1 MREIKGHE
9 HKNKNANKN
18 IHKPGYKQETGWY
31 EDIRE
36 IKDLRELIRGSAEL
50 YGDRPAFW
58 IKKFKG
64 DEYHQITY
72 AQLQR
77 DMDALGTRL
86 VDMGLSGKR
95 IAVMGQGCYEW
106 FVTYLAVVNGVGVV
120 VPVDKEFDAGM
131 VQNVLDTAECDTIFY
146 TGGEAKK
153 INELK
158 GITNK
163 IKMDVYGDRTEADEP
178 FEANI
183 RPEDGL
189 HWKQLLKEGYELVQ
203 KGDDRY
209 TGAGIDNKAMA
220 VLLFTSGTTGTPKGV
235 MLSHW
240 NIAFDVMEIARAEEI
255 RPDDITLSVLP
266 IHHTYESTG
275 SLLFL
280 YRGASIAYSEGLKY
294 ISKNMLEIHNT
305 FFIAVPLLLETVYD
319 RIWKTARKQGKEK
332 VLKKAIALNNKAR
345 SIGINAGSQ
354 IFRSIRKQLGG
365 RLRMVV
371 SGAAAV
377 PPEIV
382 RGFDDFGISVVSGY
396 GLTETAPMIA
406 ATPSFSK
413 KRYRKAGSTG
423 ICIKNGQMK
432 IVDPDEDGIGEI
444 WYKGEN
450 VMLGYYNMPE
460 LTAETIVDGWFN
472 TGDLGFF
479 DNEGW
484 LYIAG
489 RKKNVIVTKNGENIY
504 PEEIEELINKYDEV
518 ADCMVYALDKNG
530 SDTVAVQILPD
541 RDALTEK
548 YGSLPDD
555 KEIERRMK
563 EIISEVNDRL
573 PVFKIIRDVTV
584 RKEDFVRTTTR
595 KIKRSA
601 NI

>member
-1 MREIKGHE
+1 MNEIMMTD
-9 HKNKNANKN
+9 NKNDLN
-18 IHKPGYKQETGWY
+18 WY

-36 IKDLRELIRGSAEL
+36 IRDIKELLNGSAKL
-50 YGDRPAFW
+50 FADRPAFW

-64 DEYHQITY
+64 DEYHMITY
-72 AQLQR
+72 DRLKK
-77 DMDALGTRL
+77 DVDALGTKML
-86 VDMGLSGKR
+86 AMGLGGKR

-106 FVTYLAVVNGVGVV
+106 FVTYLATVNGVGVV
-120 VPVDKEFDAGM
+120 VPVDKEFDADM
-131 VQNVLDTAECDTIFY
+131 VRNVLDTAECDTIFY
-146 TGGEAKK
+146 TGGESKK
-153 INELK
+153 IAQLT
-158 GITNK
+158 GIKNK
-163 IKMDVYGDRTEADEP
+163 IKMDVYGDRTDDDEP
-178 FEANI
+178 FYYKEEEGTLA
-183 RPEDGL
+183 
-189 HWKQLLKEGYELVQ
+189 WKQLLEDGYKLVGEGVT
-203 KGDDRY
+203 DY
-209 TGAGIDNKAMA
+209 TDKVIDNKVMA
-220 VLLFTSGTTGTPKGV
+220 ILLFTSGTTGTPKGV

-332 VLKKAIALNNKAR
+332 MLKKAIALNNKAR
-345 SIGINAGSQ
+345 GIGINIGNQ

-365 RLRMVV
+365 KLRMVV

-396 GLTETAPMIA
+396 GLTETSPMIA
-406 ATPSFSK
+406 ATPSFSE
-413 KRYRKAGSTG
+413 KRYKKAGSTG
-423 ICIKNGQMK
+423 VCVKNGRMK

-460 LTAETIVDGWFN
+460 LTAETVVDGWFN

-479 DNEGW
+479 DSEGW
-484 LYIAG
+484 LYITG

-504 PEEIEELINKYDEV
+504 PEEIEVIINKYDEV
-518 ADCMVYALDKNG
+518 SESMVYALDRNG
-530 SDTVAVQILPD
+530 TDIVAVQILPD
-541 RDALTEK
+541 KEYLTEK
-548 YGSLPDD
+548 YGEMPSDA
-555 KEIERRMK
+555 EIEKIMK
-563 EIISEVNDRL
+563 DIISEVNDKL
-573 PVFKIIRDVTV
+573 PTFKIIRDVIV
-584 RKEDFVRTTTR
+584 RKEDFIRTTTR
-595 KIKRSA
+595 KIKRAA

>member
-1 MREIKGHE
+1 MNETIMID
-9 HKNKNANKN
+9 NKNDLN
-18 IHKPGYKQETGWY
+18 WY

-36 IKDLRELIRGSAEL
+36 IKDIKELLNGSAKL
-50 YGDRPAFW
+50 FADRPAFW

-64 DEYHQITY
+64 DEYHMITY
-72 AQLQR
+72 ERLKK
-77 DMDALGTRL
+77 DVDALGTKML
-86 VDMGLSGKR
+86 AMGLGGKR

-106 FVTYLAVVNGVGVV
+106 FVTYLATVNGVGVV
-120 VPVDKEFDAGM
+120 VPVDKEFDAAM

-146 TGGEAKK
+146 TGGESKK
-153 INELK
+153 IAQLT
-158 GITNK
+158 GIKNK
-163 IKMDVYGDRTEADEP
+163 IKMEMYGDRTDDDEP
-178 FEANI
+178 FYYKEEEGA
-183 RPEDGL
+183 L
-189 HWKQLLKEGYELVQ
+189 AWKQLLEDGYKLVGEGIT
-203 KGDDRY
+203 DY
-209 TGAGIDNKAMA
+209 TDKVIDNKVMA
-220 VLLFTSGTTGTPKGV
+220 ILLFTSGTTGTPKGV

-332 VLKKAIALNNKAR
+332 MLKKAIALNNKAR
-345 SIGINAGSQ
+345 GIGINLGNQ

-365 RLRMVV
+365 KLRMVV

-382 RGFDDFGISVVSGY
+382 RGFDNFGISVVSGY
-396 GLTETAPMIA
+396 GLTETSPMIA
-406 ATPSFSK
+406 ATPSFSEN
-413 KRYRKAGSTG
+413 RYKKAGSTG
-423 ICIKNGQMK
+423 VCVKNGQMK

-450 VMLGYYNMPE
+450 VMLGYYKMPE
-460 LTAETIVDGWFN
+460 LTAETVVDGWFN

-484 LYIAG
+484 LYITG

-504 PEEIEELINKYDEV
+504 PEEIEDIINKYDEV
-518 ADCMVYALDKNG
+518 SESMVYALDRNG
-530 SDTVAVQILPD
+530 TDIVAVQILPD
-541 RDALTEK
+541 KEYLTEK
-548 YGSLPDD
+548 YGEMPSDAD
-555 KEIERRMK
+555 VEKIMK
-563 EIISEVNDRL
+563 GIISEVNDKL
-573 PVFKIIRDVTV
+573 PTFKIIRDVIV

-595 KIKRSA
+595 KIKRAA

>member
-1 MREIKGHE
+1 MQEIIIAD
-9 HKNKNANKN
+9 NKNELN
-18 IHKPGYKQETGWY
+18 WY

-36 IKDLRELIRGSAEL
+36 IKDIKELLNGSAKIFA
-50 YGDRPAFW
+50 DRPAFW

-64 DEYHQITY
+64 DEYHAITY
-72 AQLQR
+72 DRLKK
-77 DMDALGTRL
+77 DVDALGTKML
-86 VDMGLSGKR
+86 AMGLGGKR

-120 VPVDKEFDAGM
+120 VPVDKEFDAAM
-131 VQNVLDTAECDTIFY
+131 IQNVLDTAECDTIFY
-146 TGGEAKK
+146 TGGESKK
-153 INELK
+153 IAQLTGVANR
-158 GITNK
+158 
-163 IKMDVYGDRTEADEP
+163 IKMEVYGDRTDDDEP
-178 FEANI
+178 FHYKETEGA
-183 RPEDGL
+183 L
-189 HWKQLLKEGYELVQ
+189 AWKQLLEDGYKLVGEGIT
-203 KGDDRY
+203 DY
-209 TGAGIDNKAMA
+209 TDIVIDNKVMA
-220 VLLFTSGTTGTPKGV
+220 ILLFTSGTTGTPKGV

-332 VLKKAIALNNKAR
+332 MLKKAIAINNKAR
-345 SIGINAGSQ
+345 GLGINLGNQ

-365 RLRMVV
+365 KLRMVV

-382 RGFDDFGISVVSGY
+382 RGFDNFGISVVSGY
-396 GLTETAPMIA
+396 GLTETSPMIA
-406 ATPSFSK
+406 ATPSFSE
-413 KRYRKAGSTG
+413 KRYKKAGSTG
-423 ICIKNGQMK
+423 VCIRNGQMK

-479 DNEGW
+479 DKEGW
-484 LYIAG
+484 LYITG

-504 PEEIEELINKYDEV
+504 PEEIEDIINKYDEV
-518 ADCMVYALDKNG
+518 SESMVYALDRNG
-530 SDTVAVQILPD
+530 VDVVAVQILPD
-541 RDALTEK
+541 KEYLTEK
-548 YGSLPDD
+548 YGEMPSDSEVE
-555 KEIERRMK
+555 KIMK
-563 EIISEVNDRL
+563 GIISEVNDKL
-573 PVFKIIRDVTV
+573 PTFKIIRDVIV

-595 KIKRSA
+595 KIKRAA
-601 NI
+601 NV

>member
-1 MREIKGHE
+1 MQEIMVAD
-9 HKNKNANKN
+9 NKNELN
-18 IHKPGYKQETGWY
+18 WY

-36 IKDLRELIRGSAEL
+36 IKDIKELLNGSAKL
-50 YGDRPAFW
+50 FADRPAFW

-64 DEYHQITY
+64 DEYHSITY
-72 AQLQR
+72 DRLKK
-77 DMDALGTRL
+77 DVDALGTKML
-86 VDMGLSGKR
+86 AMGLGGKR

-120 VPVDKEFDAGM
+120 VPVDKEFDAAM

-153 INELK
+153 TAQLT
-158 GITNK
+158 GIANR
-163 IKMDVYGDRTEADEP
+163 IKMEVYGDRTDDDEP
-178 FEANI
+178 FHYKEEEGA
-183 RPEDGL
+183 L
-189 HWKQLLKEGYELVQ
+189 AWKQLLEDGYKLIGEGIT
-203 KGDDRY
+203 DY
-209 TGAGIDNKAMA
+209 TDIVIDNKVMA
-220 VLLFTSGTTGTPKGV
+220 ILLFTSGTTGTPKGV

-332 VLKKAIALNNKAR
+332 MLKKAIALNNKAR
-345 SIGINAGSQ
+345 GLGINLGNQ

-365 RLRMVV
+365 KLRMVV

-382 RGFDDFGISVVSGY
+382 RGFDNFGISVVSGY
-396 GLTETAPMIA
+396 GLTETSPMIA
-406 ATPSFSK
+406 ATPSFSE
-413 KRYRKAGSTG
+413 KRYKKAGSTG
-423 ICIKNGQMK
+423 VCIRNGQMK

-479 DNEGW
+479 DKEGW
-484 LYIAG
+484 LYITG

-504 PEEIEELINKYDEV
+504 PEEIEDIINKYDEISES
-518 ADCMVYALDKNG
+518 MVYALDRNG
-530 SDTVAVQILPD
+530 VDVVAVQILPD
-541 RDALTEK
+541 KEYLTEK
-548 YGSLPDD
+548 YGEMPSDSEVE
-555 KEIERRMK
+555 KIMK
-563 EIISEVNDRL
+563 GIISEVNDKL
-573 PVFKIIRDVTV
+573 PTFKIIRDVIV

-595 KIKRSA
+595 KIKRAA
-601 NI
+601 NV

>member
-1 MREIKGHE
+1 MNEIMMID
-9 HKNKNANKN
+9 NKNDLN
-18 IHKPGYKQETGWY
+18 WY
-31 EDIRE
+31 GDIRDITD
-36 IKDLRELIRGSAEL
+36 IKDLLNGSAKL
-50 YGDRPAFW
+50 FADRPAFW
-58 IKKFKG
+58 VKKFKG
-64 DEYHQITY
+64 DEYHMITY
-72 AQLQR
+72 DRLKR
-77 DMDALGTRL
+77 DVDALGTKML
-86 VDMGLSGKR
+86 AMGLGGKR

-106 FVTYLAVVNGVGVV
+106 FVTYLAAVNGVGVV
-120 VPVDKEFDAGM
+120 VPVDKEFDASM

-146 TGGEAKK
+146 TGGESKK
-153 INELK
+153 IAQLT
-158 GITNK
+158 GIANK
-163 IKMDVYGDRTEADEP
+163 IKMDMYGDRTDDDEP
-178 FEANI
+178 FNYKEEEGA
-183 RPEDGL
+183 L
-189 HWKQLLKEGYELVQ
+189 VWKQLLEDGYRLVGEGIT
-203 KGDDRY
+203 DY
-209 TGAGIDNKAMA
+209 TDKVIDNKVMA
-220 VLLFTSGTTGTPKGV
+220 ILLFTSGTTGTPKGV

-240 NIAFDVMEIARAEEI
+240 NIAFDVMEIARAEKI

-332 VLKKAIALNNKAR
+332 MLKKAIALNNKAR
-345 SIGINAGSQ
+345 GIGINLGNQ

-365 RLRMVV
+365 KLRMVV

-396 GLTETAPMIA
+396 GLTETSPMIA
-406 ATPSFSK
+406 ATPSFSE
-413 KRYRKAGSTG
+413 KRYKKAGSTG
-423 ICIKNGQMK
+423 VCVKNGQMK

-479 DNEGW
+479 DSEGW
-484 LYIAG
+484 LYITG

-504 PEEIEELINKYDEV
+504 PEEIEDIINKYDEV
-518 ADCMVYALDKNG
+518 SESMVYALDRNG
-530 SDTVAVQILPD
+530 TDIVAVQILPD
-541 RDALTEK
+541 KEYLTEK
-548 YGSLPDD
+548 YG
-555 KEIERRMK
+555 RMPSDAEVEK
-563 EIISEVNDRL
+563 IMKGIISEVNDKL
-573 PVFKIIRDVTV
+573 PTFKIIRDVIV
-584 RKEDFVRTTTR
+584 RKEDFIRTTTR
-595 KIKRSA
+595 KIKRAA

>member
-1 MREIKGHE
+1 MDEIMMID
-9 HKNKNANKN
+9 NKNDLN
-18 IHKPGYKQETGWY
+18 WY

-36 IKDLRELIRGSAEL
+36 IRDIKELLNGSAKL
-50 YGDRPAFW
+50 FADRPAFW

-64 DEYHQITY
+64 DEYHMITY
-72 AQLQR
+72 DRLKK
-77 DMDALGTRL
+77 DVDALGTKML
-86 VDMGLSGKR
+86 AMGLGGKR

-106 FVTYLAVVNGVGVV
+106 FVTYLATVNGVGVV
-120 VPVDKEFDAGM
+120 VPVDKEFDAAM
-131 VQNVLDTAECDTIFY
+131 VRNVLDTAECDTIFY
-146 TGGEAKK
+146 TGGESKK
-153 INELK
+153 IAQLT
-158 GITNK
+158 GIKNK
-163 IKMDVYGDRTEADEP
+163 IKMDVYGDRTDDDEP
-178 FEANI
+178 FYYKEEEGTLA
-183 RPEDGL
+183 
-189 HWKQLLKEGYELVQ
+189 WKQLLEDGYKLVGEGITDYKDKV
-203 KGDDRY
+203 
-209 TGAGIDNKAMA
+209 IDNKVMA
-220 VLLFTSGTTGTPKGV
+220 ILLFTSGTTGTPKGV

-332 VLKKAIALNNKAR
+332 MLKKAIALNNKAR
-345 SIGINAGSQ
+345 GIGINIGNQ

-365 RLRMVV
+365 KLRMVV

-382 RGFDDFGISVVSGY
+382 RGFDNFGISVVSGY
-396 GLTETAPMIA
+396 GLTETSPMIA
-406 ATPSFSK
+406 ATPSFSE
-413 KRYRKAGSTG
+413 KRYKKAGSTG
-423 ICIKNGQMK
+423 VCVKNGRMK

-460 LTAETIVDGWFN
+460 LTAETVVDGWFN

-479 DNEGW
+479 DSEGW
-484 LYIAG
+484 LYITG

-504 PEEIEELINKYDEV
+504 PEEIEVIINKYDEV
-518 ADCMVYALDKNG
+518 SESMVYALDRNG
-530 SDTVAVQILPD
+530 TDIVAVQILPD
-541 RDALTEK
+541 KEYLTEK
-548 YGSLPDD
+548 YGEMPSDA
-555 KEIERRMK
+555 EIEKIMK
-563 EIISEVNDRL
+563 DIISEVNDKL
-573 PVFKIIRDVTV
+573 PTFKIIRDVIV
-584 RKEDFVRTTTR
+584 RKEDFIRTTTR
-595 KIKRSA
+595 KIKRAA

>member
-1 MREIKGHE
+1 MQEITMID
-9 HKNKNANKN
+9 NKKDLD
-18 IHKPGYKQETGWY
+18 WY
-31 EDIRE
+31 DDIRE
-36 IKDLRELIRGSAEL
+36 IKDIKELINGSAEL
-50 YGDRPAFW
+50 FADRPAFW

-64 DEYHQITY
+64 DEYHAITY
-72 AQLQR
+72 SQLKK
-77 DMDALGTRL
+77 DIDALGTKML
-86 VDMGLSGKR
+86 AMGLRGKR

-106 FVTYLAVVNGVGVV
+106 FVTYLAIVNGIGVA
-120 VPVDKEFDAGM
+120 VPVDKEFDAAM

-153 INELK
+153 IDKLT
-158 GITNK
+158 GIANR
-163 IKMDVYGDRTEADEP
+163 IKMEVYGDRTEDDEP
-178 FEANI
+178 FYYNE
-183 RPEDGL
+183 EDGIL
-189 HWKQLLKEGYELVQ
+189 SWKHLLEDGYRLTEEGITDYMDAV
-203 KGDDRY
+203 
-209 TGAGIDNKAMA
+209 IDNKVMA
-220 VLLFTSGTTGTPKGV
+220 ILLFTSGTTGNPKGV

-332 VLKKAIALNNKAR
+332 MLKKAIALNNKAR
-345 SIGINAGSQ
+345 GIGINLGNQ

-365 RLRMVV
+365 KLRMVV

-382 RGFDDFGISVVSGY
+382 RGFDNFGISVVSGY
-396 GLTETAPMIA
+396 GLTETSPMIA
-406 ATPSFSK
+406 ATPSFSD

-423 ICIKNGQMK
+423 VCIKNGQMK
-432 IVDPDEDGIGEI
+432 IVNPDEDGIGEI

-450 VMLGYYNMPE
+450 VMLGYYKMPE
-460 LTAETIVDGWFN
+460 LTAETVVDGWFN

-484 LYIAG
+484 LYITG

-504 PEEIEELINKYDEV
+504 PEEIEDIINKYDEV
-518 ADCMVYALDKNG
+518 SESMVYALDRNG
-530 SDTVAVQILPD
+530 TDIVAVQILPD
-541 RDALTEK
+541 KEYLTEK
-548 YGSLPDD
+548 YGEMPSDAEVE
-555 KEIERRMK
+555 KIIK
-563 EIISEVNDRL
+563 NVISEVNDKL
-573 PVFKIIRDVTV
+573 PTFKIIRDVTV

-595 KIKRSA
+595 KIKRAA
-601 NI
+601 NV

>member
-1 MREIKGHE
+1 MNEIMMID
-9 HKNKNANKN
+9 NKNDLN
-18 IHKPGYKQETGWY
+18 WY

-36 IKDLRELIRGSAEL
+36 IRDIKELLNGSAKL
-50 YGDRPAFW
+50 FADRPAFW

-64 DEYHQITY
+64 DEYHMITY
-72 AQLQR
+72 DRLKK
-77 DMDALGTRL
+77 DVDALGTKML
-86 VDMGLSGKR
+86 AMGLGGKR

-106 FVTYLAVVNGVGVV
+106 FVTYLATVNGVGVV
-120 VPVDKEFDAGM
+120 VPVDKEFDAAM

-146 TGGEAKK
+146 TGGESKK
-153 INELK
+153 IAQLT
-158 GITNK
+158 GIKNK
-163 IKMDVYGDRTEADEP
+163 IKMDMYGDRTDDDEP
-178 FEANI
+178 FYYKEEEGAFAWKKLL
-183 RPEDGL
+183 EDGYRL
-189 HWKQLLKEGYELVQ
+189 VGEGITDYKDKV
-203 KGDDRY
+203 
-209 TGAGIDNKAMA
+209 IDNKVMA
-220 VLLFTSGTTGTPKGV
+220 ILLFTSGTTGTPKGV

-332 VLKKAIALNNKAR
+332 MLKKAIALNNKAR
-345 SIGINAGSQ
+345 GIGINIGNQ

-365 RLRMVV
+365 KLRMVV

-382 RGFDDFGISVVSGY
+382 RGFDNFGISVVSGY
-396 GLTETAPMIA
+396 GLTETSPMIA
-406 ATPSFSK
+406 ATPSFSE
-413 KRYRKAGSTG
+413 KRYKKAGSTG
-423 ICIKNGQMK
+423 VCVKNGRMK

-460 LTAETIVDGWFN
+460 LTAETVVDGWFN

-479 DNEGW
+479 DSEGW
-484 LYIAG
+484 LYITG

-504 PEEIEELINKYDEV
+504 PEEIEVIINKYDEV
-518 ADCMVYALDKNG
+518 SESMVYALDRNG
-530 SDTVAVQILPD
+530 TDIVAVQILPD
-541 RDALTEK
+541 KEYLTEK
-548 YGSLPDD
+548 YGEMPSDAEVE
-555 KEIERRMK
+555 KIMK
-563 EIISEVNDRL
+563 GIVSEVNDKL
-573 PVFKIIRDVTV
+573 PTFKIIRDVIV
-584 RKEDFVRTTTR
+584 RKEDFIRTTTR
-595 KIKRSA
+595 KIKRAA

>member
-1 MREIKGHE
+1 MNEIMMID
-9 HKNKNANKN
+9 NKNDLN
-18 IHKPGYKQETGWY
+18 WY

-36 IKDLRELIRGSAEL
+36 IKDIKELLNGSAKL
-50 YGDRPAFW
+50 FADRPAFW

-64 DEYHQITY
+64 DEYHMITY
-72 AQLQR
+72 DRLKK
-77 DMDALGTRL
+77 DVDALGTKML
-86 VDMGLSGKR
+86 AMGLGGKR

-106 FVTYLAVVNGVGVV
+106 FVTYLAAVNGVGVV
-120 VPVDKEFDAGM
+120 VPVDKEFDAAM
-131 VQNVLDTAECDTIFY
+131 VRNVLDTAECDTIFY
-146 TGGEAKK
+146 TGGESKK
-153 INELK
+153 IAQLT
-158 GITNK
+158 GIKNK
-163 IKMDVYGDRTEADEP
+163 IKMDVYGDRTDDDEP
-178 FEANI
+178 FYYKEEEGAFA
-183 RPEDGL
+183 
-189 HWKQLLKEGYELVQ
+189 WKQLLEDGYKLVGEGITDYKDKV
-203 KGDDRY
+203 
-209 TGAGIDNKAMA
+209 IDNKVMA
-220 VLLFTSGTTGTPKGV
+220 ILLFTSGTTGTPKGV

-332 VLKKAIALNNKAR
+332 MLKKAIALNNKAR
-345 SIGINAGSQ
+345 GIGINIGNQ

-365 RLRMVV
+365 KLRMVV

-382 RGFDDFGISVVSGY
+382 RGFDNFGISVVSGY
-396 GLTETAPMIA
+396 GLTETSPMIA
-406 ATPSFSK
+406 ATPSFSE
-413 KRYRKAGSTG
+413 KRYKKAGSTG
-423 ICIKNGQMK
+423 VCVKNGRMK

-460 LTAETIVDGWFN
+460 LTAETVVDGWFN

-479 DNEGW
+479 DSEGW
-484 LYIAG
+484 LYITG
-489 RKKNVIVTKNGENIY
+489 RKKNIIVTKNGENIY
-504 PEEIEELINKYDEV
+504 PEEIEDIINKYDEV
-518 ADCMVYALDKNG
+518 SDSMVYALDRSG
-530 SDTVAVQILPD
+530 SDIVAVQILPD
-541 RDALTEK
+541 KEYLAEK
-548 YGSLPDD
+548 YGDMPSDE
-555 KEIERRMK
+555 EIEKIMK
-563 EIISEVNDRL
+563 DIISEVNDKL
-573 PVFKIIRDVTV
+573 PTFKIIRDVTV
-584 RKEDFVRTTTR
+584 RKEDFIRTTTR
-595 KIKRSA
+595 KIKRAA

>member
-1 MREIKGHE
+1 MQEITMID
-9 HKNKNANKN
+9 NKKDLD
-18 IHKPGYKQETGWY
+18 WY
-31 EDIRE
+31 DDIRE
-36 IKDLRELIRGSAEL
+36 IKDIKELINGSAEL
-50 YGDRPAFW
+50 FADRPAFW

-64 DEYHQITY
+64 DEYHAITY
-72 AQLQR
+72 SQLKK
-77 DMDALGTRL
+77 DIDALGTKML
-86 VDMGLSGKR
+86 AMGLRGKR

-106 FVTYLAVVNGVGVV
+106 FVTYLAIVNGIGVV
-120 VPVDKEFDAGM
+120 VPVDKEFDAAM

-153 INELK
+153 IDKLT
-158 GITNK
+158 GIANR
-163 IKMDVYGDRTEADEP
+163 IKMEVYGDRTEDDEP
-178 FEANI
+178 FYYNE
-183 RPEDGL
+183 EDGIL
-189 HWKQLLKEGYELVQ
+189 SWKHLLEDGYRLTEEGITDYMDAV
-203 KGDDRY
+203 
-209 TGAGIDNKAMA
+209 IDNKVMA
-220 VLLFTSGTTGTPKGV
+220 ILLFTSGTTGNPKGV

-332 VLKKAIALNNKAR
+332 MLKKAIALNNKAR
-345 SIGINAGSQ
+345 GIGINLGNQ

-365 RLRMVV
+365 KLRMVV

-382 RGFDDFGISVVSGY
+382 RGFDNFGISVVSGY
-396 GLTETAPMIA
+396 GLTETSPMIA
-406 ATPSFSK
+406 ATPSFSD

-423 ICIKNGQMK
+423 VCIKNGQMK
-432 IVDPDEDGIGEI
+432 IVNPDEDGIGEI

-450 VMLGYYNMPE
+450 VMLGYYKMPE
-460 LTAETIVDGWFN
+460 LTAETVVDGWFN

-484 LYIAG
+484 LYITG

-504 PEEIEELINKYDEV
+504 PEEIEDIINKYDEV
-518 ADCMVYALDKNG
+518 SESMVYALDRNG
-530 SDTVAVQILPD
+530 TDIVAVQILPD
-541 RDALTEK
+541 KEYLTEK
-548 YGSLPDD
+548 YGEMPSDAEVE
-555 KEIERRMK
+555 KIIK
-563 EIISEVNDRL
+563 NVISEVNDKL
-573 PVFKIIRDVTV
+573 PTFKIIRDVTV

-595 KIKRSA
+595 KIKRAA
-601 NI
+601 NV

>member
-1 MREIKGHE
+1 MQEIIIAD
-9 HKNKNANKN
+9 NKNELN
-18 IHKPGYKQETGWY
+18 WY

-36 IKDLRELIRGSAEL
+36 IKDIKELLNGSAKL
-50 YGDRPAFW
+50 FADRPAFW

-64 DEYHQITY
+64 DEYHSITY
-72 AQLQR
+72 DRLKK
-77 DMDALGTRL
+77 DVDALGTKML
-86 VDMGLSGKR
+86 AMGLGGKR

-120 VPVDKEFDAGM
+120 VPVDKEFDAAM

-153 INELK
+153 IAQLT
-158 GITNK
+158 GITNR
-163 IKMDVYGDRTEADEP
+163 IKMEVYGDRTDDDEP
-178 FEANI
+178 FHYKEEEGA
-183 RPEDGL
+183 L
-189 HWKQLLKEGYELVQ
+189 AWKQLLEDGYKLIGEGITDYTDIVI
-203 KGDDRY
+203 DD
-209 TGAGIDNKAMA
+209 KVMA
-220 VLLFTSGTTGTPKGV
+220 ILLFTSGTTGTPKGV

-332 VLKKAIALNNKAR
+332 MLKKAIALNNKAR
-345 SIGINAGSQ
+345 GLGINLGNQ

-365 RLRMVV
+365 KLRMVV

-382 RGFDDFGISVVSGY
+382 RGFDNFGISVVSGY
-396 GLTETAPMIA
+396 GLTETSPMIA
-406 ATPSFSK
+406 ATPSFSE
-413 KRYRKAGSTG
+413 KRYKKAGSTG
-423 ICIKNGQMK
+423 VCIRNGQMK

-479 DNEGW
+479 DKEGW
-484 LYIAG
+484 LYITG

-504 PEEIEELINKYDEV
+504 PEEIEDIINKYDEV
-518 ADCMVYALDKNG
+518 SESMVYALDRNG
-530 SDTVAVQILPD
+530 VDVVAVQILPD
-541 RDALTEK
+541 KEYLTEK
-548 YGSLPDD
+548 YGEMPSDSEVE
-555 KEIERRMK
+555 KIMK
-563 EIISEVNDRL
+563 GIISEVNDKL
-573 PVFKIIRDVTV
+573 PTFKIIRDVIV

-595 KIKRSA
+595 KIKRAA
-601 NI
+601 NV

>member
-1 MREIKGHE
+1 MNEIMMTD
-9 HKNKNANKN
+9 NKNDLN
-18 IHKPGYKQETGWY
+18 WY

-36 IKDLRELIRGSAEL
+36 IRDIKELLNGSAKL
-50 YGDRPAFW
+50 FADRPAFW

-64 DEYHQITY
+64 DEYHMITY
-72 AQLQR
+72 DRLKK
-77 DMDALGTRL
+77 DVDALGTKML
-86 VDMGLSGKR
+86 AMGLGGKR

-106 FVTYLAVVNGVGVV
+106 FVTYLATVNGVGVV
-120 VPVDKEFDAGM
+120 VPVDKEFDADM
-131 VQNVLDTAECDTIFY
+131 VRNVLDTAECDTIFY
-146 TGGEAKK
+146 TGSESKK
-153 INELK
+153 IAQLT
-158 GITNK
+158 GIKNK
-163 IKMDVYGDRTEADEP
+163 IKMDMYGDRTDDDEP
-178 FEANI
+178 FYYKEEEGA
-183 RPEDGL
+183 L
-189 HWKQLLKEGYELVQ
+189 AWKKLLEEGYKLVGEGITDY
-203 KGDDRY
+203 KDKV
-209 TGAGIDNKAMA
+209 IDNKVMA
-220 VLLFTSGTTGTPKGV
+220 ILLFTSGTTGTPKGV

-332 VLKKAIALNNKAR
+332 MLKKAIALNNKAR
-345 SIGINAGSQ
+345 GIGINIGNQ

-365 RLRMVV
+365 KLRMVV

-396 GLTETAPMIA
+396 GLTETSPMIA
-406 ATPSFSK
+406 ATPSFSE
-413 KRYRKAGSTG
+413 KRYKKAGSTG
-423 ICIKNGQMK
+423 VCVKNGRMK

-460 LTAETIVDGWFN
+460 LTAETVVDGWFN

-479 DNEGW
+479 DSEGW
-484 LYIAG
+484 LYITG
-489 RKKNVIVTKNGENIY
+489 RKKNIIVTKNGENIY
-504 PEEIEELINKYDEV
+504 PEEIEDIINKYDEV
-518 ADCMVYALDKNG
+518 SDSMVYALDRSGN
-530 SDTVAVQILPD
+530 DIVAVQILPD
-541 RDALTEK
+541 KEYLAEK
-548 YGSLPDD
+548 YGEIPSDE
-555 KEIERRMK
+555 EIEKIMK
-563 EIISEVNDRL
+563 DIISEVNDKL
-573 PVFKIIRDVTV
+573 PTFKIIRDVTV
-584 RKEDFVRTTTR
+584 RKEDFIRTTTR
-595 KIKRSA
+595 KIKRAA

>member
-1 MREIKGHE
+1 MNEIMMTD
-9 HKNKNANKN
+9 NKNDLN
-18 IHKPGYKQETGWY
+18 WY

-36 IKDLRELIRGSAEL
+36 IRDIKELLNGSAKL
-50 YGDRPAFW
+50 FADRPAFW

-64 DEYHQITY
+64 DEYHMITY
-72 AQLQR
+72 DRLKK
-77 DMDALGTRL
+77 DVDALGTKML
-86 VDMGLSGKR
+86 AMGLGGKR

-106 FVTYLAVVNGVGVV
+106 FVTYLATVNGVGVV
-120 VPVDKEFDAGM
+120 VPVDKEFDADM
-131 VQNVLDTAECDTIFY
+131 VRNVLDTAECDTIFY
-146 TGGEAKK
+146 TGSESKK
-153 INELK
+153 IAQLT
-158 GITNK
+158 GIKNK
-163 IKMDVYGDRTEADEP
+163 IKMDMYGDRTDDDEP
-178 FEANI
+178 FYYKEEEGA
-183 RPEDGL
+183 L
-189 HWKQLLKEGYELVQ
+189 AWKKLLEEGYKLVGEGITDY
-203 KGDDRY
+203 KDKV
-209 TGAGIDNKAMA
+209 IDNKVMA
-220 VLLFTSGTTGTPKGV
+220 ILLFTSGTTGTPKGV

-332 VLKKAIALNNKAR
+332 MLKKAIALNNKAR
-345 SIGINAGSQ
+345 GIGINIGNQ

-365 RLRMVV
+365 KLRMVV

-396 GLTETAPMIA
+396 GLTETSPMIA
-406 ATPSFSK
+406 ATPSFSE
-413 KRYRKAGSTG
+413 KRYKKAGSTG
-423 ICIKNGQMK
+423 VCVKNGRMK

-460 LTAETIVDGWFN
+460 LTAETVVDGWFN

-479 DNEGW
+479 DSEGW
-484 LYIAG
+484 LYITG
-489 RKKNVIVTKNGENIY
+489 RKKNIIVTKNGENIY
-504 PEEIEELINKYDEV
+504 PEEIEDIINKYDEV
-518 ADCMVYALDKNG
+518 SDSMVYALDRSGNEI
-530 SDTVAVQILPD
+530 VAVQILPD
-541 RDALTEK
+541 KEYLAEK
-548 YGSLPDD
+548 YGEIPSDE
-555 KEIERRMK
+555 EIEKIMK
-563 EIISEVNDRL
+563 DIISEVNDKL
-573 PVFKIIRDVTV
+573 PTFKIIRDVTV
-584 RKEDFVRTTTR
+584 RKEDFIRTTTR
-595 KIKRSA
+595 KIKRAA

>member
-1 MREIKGHE
+1 MQKWEKCMQEIIIAD
-9 HKNKNANKN
+9 NKNELN
-18 IHKPGYKQETGWY
+18 WY

-36 IKDLRELIRGSAEL
+36 IKDIKELLNGSAKL
-50 YGDRPAFW
+50 FADRPAFW

-64 DEYHQITY
+64 DEYHSITY
-72 AQLQR
+72 DRLKK
-77 DMDALGTRL
+77 DVDALGTKML
-86 VDMGLSGKR
+86 AMGLGGKR

-120 VPVDKEFDAGM
+120 VPVDKEFDAAM

-153 INELK
+153 IAQLT
-158 GITNK
+158 GITNR
-163 IKMDVYGDRTEADEP
+163 IKMEVYGDRTDDDEP
-178 FEANI
+178 FHYKEEEGALAW
-183 RPEDGL
+183 RQLLEDGYKL
-189 HWKQLLKEGYELVQ
+189 IGEGIT
-203 KGDDRY
+203 DY
-209 TGAGIDNKAMA
+209 TDIVIDNKVMA
-220 VLLFTSGTTGTPKGV
+220 ILLFTSGTTGTPKGV

-332 VLKKAIALNNKAR
+332 MLKKAIALNNKAR
-345 SIGINAGSQ
+345 GLGINLGNQ

-382 RGFDDFGISVVSGY
+382 RGFDNFGISVVSGY
-396 GLTETAPMIA
+396 GLTETSPMIA
-406 ATPSFSK
+406 ATPSFSE
-413 KRYRKAGSTG
+413 KRYKKAGSTG
-423 ICIKNGQMK
+423 VCIRNGQMK
-432 IVDPDEDGIGEI
+432 IVDSDEDGIGEI

-479 DNEGW
+479 DKEGW
-484 LYIAG
+484 LYITG

-504 PEEIEELINKYDEV
+504 PEEIEDIINKYDEV
-518 ADCMVYALDKNG
+518 SESMVYALDSNG
-530 SDTVAVQILPD
+530 VDVVAVQILPD
-541 RDALTEK
+541 KEYLTEK
-548 YGSLPDD
+548 YGEMPSDSEVE
-555 KEIERRMK
+555 KIMK
-563 EIISEVNDRL
+563 GIISEVNDKL
-573 PVFKIIRDVTV
+573 PTFKIIRDVIV

-595 KIKRSA
+595 KIKRAA
-601 NI
+601 NV

>member
-1 MREIKGHE
+1 MID
-9 HKNKNANKN
+9 NKKDLD
-18 IHKPGYKQETGWY
+18 WY
-31 EDIRE
+31 DDIRE
-36 IKDLRELIRGSAEL
+36 IKDIKELINGSAEL
-50 YGDRPAFW
+50 FADRPAFW

-64 DEYHQITY
+64 DEYHAITY
-72 AQLQR
+72 SQLKK
-77 DMDALGTRL
+77 DIDALGAKML
-86 VDMGLSGKR
+86 AMGLRGKR

-106 FVTYLAVVNGVGVV
+106 FVTYLATVNGIGVV
-120 VPVDKEFDAGM
+120 VPVDKEFDAAM

-146 TGGEAKK
+146 TGGESKK
-153 INELK
+153 IDQLT
-158 GITNK
+158 GITNR
-163 IKMDVYGDRTEADEP
+163 IKMEVYGDRTDDDEP
-178 FEANI
+178 FYYNE
-183 RPEDGL
+183 EDGIL
-189 HWKQLLKEGYELVQ
+189 SWKHLLEDGYRLAGEGITDYMDAV
-203 KGDDRY
+203 
-209 TGAGIDNKAMA
+209 IDNKVMA
-220 VLLFTSGTTGTPKGV
+220 VLLFTSGTTGNPKGV

-332 VLKKAIALNNKAR
+332 MLKKAIALNNKAR
-345 SIGINAGSQ
+345 GIGINLGNQ

-365 RLRMVV
+365 KLRMVV

-382 RGFDDFGISVVSGY
+382 RGFDNFGISVVSGY
-396 GLTETAPMIA
+396 GLTETSPMIA
-406 ATPSFSK
+406 ATPSFSD

-423 ICIKNGQMK
+423 VCIKNGQMK
-432 IVDPDEDGIGEI
+432 IVNPDEDGIGEI

-450 VMLGYYNMPE
+450 VMLGYYKMPD
-460 LTAETIVDGWFN
+460 LTAETVVDGWFN

-484 LYIAG
+484 LYITG

-504 PEEIEELINKYDEV
+504 PEEIEDIINKYDEV
-518 ADCMVYALDKNG
+518 SESMVYALDRNG
-530 SDTVAVQILPD
+530 TDIVAVQVLPD
-541 RDALTEK
+541 KEYLTEK
-548 YGSLPDD
+548 YGEMPSDAEVE
-555 KEIERRMK
+555 KIVK
-563 EIISEVNDRL
+563 NVISEVNDKL
-573 PVFKIIRDVTV
+573 PTFKIIRDVTV

-595 KIKRSA
+595 KIKRAA
-601 NI
+601 NV

>member
-1 MREIKGHE
+1 MREIIIKD
-9 HKNKNANKN
+9 NKNDLN
-18 IHKPGYKQETGWY
+18 WY

-36 IKDLRELIRGSAEL
+36 IKDIKELLNGSAKL
-50 YGDRPAFW
+50 FADRPAFW

-64 DEYHQITY
+64 DEYHKITY
-72 AQLQR
+72 SRLKN
-77 DMDALGTRL
+77 DVDALGTKML
-86 VDMGLSGKR
+86 AMGLGGKR

-106 FVTYLAVVNGVGVV
+106 FVTYLATVNGVGVV
-120 VPVDKEFDAGM
+120 VPVDKEFDAAM

-146 TGGEAKK
+146 TAGESKK
-153 INELK
+153 VAQLT
-158 GITNK
+158 GMVNK
-163 IKMDVYGDRTEADEP
+163 IKMEVYGDRTEDDEP
-178 FEANI
+178 FHYKEEEGAHAWQ
-183 RPEDGL
+183 RLLEDGYKL
-189 HWKQLLKEGYELVQ
+189 IGEGIT
-203 KGDDRY
+203 DY
-209 TGAGIDNKAMA
+209 TDAVIDNKKMA
-220 VLLFTSGTTGTPKGV
+220 ILLFTSGTTGTPKGV

-240 NIAFDVMEIARAEEI
+240 NIAFDVMEIARAEKI

-332 VLKKAIALNNKAR
+332 MLKRAIALNNKAR
-345 SIGINAGSQ
+345 GIGINIGNQ

-365 RLRMVV
+365 KLRMVV

-382 RGFDDFGISVVSGY
+382 RGFDNFGISVVSGY
-396 GLTETAPMIA
+396 GLTETSPMIA
-406 ATPSFSK
+406 ATPSFSE

-423 ICIKNGQMK
+423 VCVRNGQMK

-450 VMLGYYNMPE
+450 VMLGYYKMPE
-460 LTAETIVDGWFN
+460 LTAETVVDGWFN

-484 LYIAG
+484 LYITG

-504 PEEIEELINKYDEV
+504 PEEIEEIINKYDEV
-518 ADCMVYALDKNG
+518 SESMVYALDKNG
-530 SDTVAVQILPD
+530 TDVVAVQILPD
-541 RDALTEK
+541 KEFLTEK
-548 YGSLPDD
+548 YGEMPSDAEVE
-555 KEIERRMK
+555 KIMK
-563 EIISEVNDRL
+563 GIISEVNDKL
-573 PVFKIIRDVTV
+573 PTFKIIRDVIV

-595 KIKRSA
+595 KIKRAA
-601 NI
+601 NV

>member
-1 MREIKGHE
+1 MNEIMMID
-9 HKNKNANKN
+9 NKNDLN
-18 IHKPGYKQETGWY
+18 WY

-36 IKDLRELIRGSAEL
+36 IRDIKELLNGSAKL
-50 YGDRPAFW
+50 FADRPAFW

-64 DEYHQITY
+64 DEYHMITY
-72 AQLQR
+72 DRLKK
-77 DMDALGTRL
+77 DVDALGTKML
-86 VDMGLSGKR
+86 AMGLGGKR

-106 FVTYLAVVNGVGVV
+106 FVTYLATVNGVGVV
-120 VPVDKEFDAGM
+120 VPVDKEFDADM
-131 VQNVLDTAECDTIFY
+131 VRNVLDTAECDTIFY
-146 TGGEAKK
+146 TGGESKK
-153 INELK
+153 IAQLT
-158 GITNK
+158 GIKNK
-163 IKMDVYGDRTEADEP
+163 IKMDVYGDRTDDDEP
-178 FEANI
+178 FYYKEEEGTLA
-183 RPEDGL
+183 
-189 HWKQLLKEGYELVQ
+189 WKQLLEDGYKLVGEGVT
-203 KGDDRY
+203 DY
-209 TGAGIDNKAMA
+209 TDKVIDNKVMA
-220 VLLFTSGTTGTPKGV
+220 ILLFTSGTTGTPKGV

-319 RIWKTARKQGKEK
+319 RIWKTARKQGKDK
-332 VLKKAIALNNKAR
+332 MLKKAIALNNKAR
-345 SIGINAGSQ
+345 GIGINIGNQ

-365 RLRMVV
+365 KLRMVV

-396 GLTETAPMIA
+396 GLTETSPMIA
-406 ATPSFSK
+406 ATPSFSE
-413 KRYRKAGSTG
+413 KRYKKAGSTG
-423 ICIKNGQMK
+423 VCVKNGRMK

-460 LTAETIVDGWFN
+460 LTAETVVDGWFN

-479 DNEGW
+479 DSEGW
-484 LYIAG
+484 LYITG
-489 RKKNVIVTKNGENIY
+489 RKKNIIVTKNGENIY
-504 PEEIEELINKYDEV
+504 PEEIEDIINKYDEV
-518 ADCMVYALDKNG
+518 SDSMVYALDRNG
-530 SDTVAVQILPD
+530 TDIVAVQILPD
-541 RDALTEK
+541 KEYLAEK
-548 YGSLPDD
+548 YGEMPSDA
-555 KEIERRMK
+555 EIEKIMK
-563 EIISEVNDRL
+563 DIISEVNDKL
-573 PVFKIIRDVTV
+573 PTFKIIRDVIV

-595 KIKRSA
+595 KIKRAA

>member
-1 MREIKGHE
+1 MQEITMID
-9 HKNKNANKN
+9 NKKDLD
-18 IHKPGYKQETGWY
+18 WY
-31 EDIRE
+31 DDIRE
-36 IKDLRELIRGSAEL
+36 IKDIKELINGSAEL
-50 YGDRPAFW
+50 FADRPAFW

-64 DEYHQITY
+64 DEYHAITY
-72 AQLQR
+72 SQLKK
-77 DMDALGTRL
+77 DIDALGTKML
-86 VDMGLSGKR
+86 AMGLRGKR

-106 FVTYLAVVNGVGVV
+106 FVTYLAIVNGIGVA
-120 VPVDKEFDAGM
+120 VPVDKEFDAAM

-153 INELK
+153 IDKLT
-158 GITNK
+158 GIANR
-163 IKMDVYGDRTEADEP
+163 IKMEVYGDRTEDDEP
-178 FEANI
+178 FYYNE
-183 RPEDGL
+183 EDGIL
-189 HWKQLLKEGYELVQ
+189 SWKHLLEDGYRLTE
-203 KGDDRY
+203 KGITDYMD
-209 TGAGIDNKAMA
+209 AVIDNKVMA
-220 VLLFTSGTTGTPKGV
+220 ILLFTSGTTGNPKGV

-332 VLKKAIALNNKAR
+332 MLKKAIALNNKAR
-345 SIGINAGSQ
+345 GIGINLGNQ

-365 RLRMVV
+365 KLRMVV

-382 RGFDDFGISVVSGY
+382 RGFDNFGISVVSGY
-396 GLTETAPMIA
+396 GLTETSPMIA
-406 ATPSFSK
+406 ATPSFSD

-423 ICIKNGQMK
+423 VCIKNGQMK
-432 IVDPDEDGIGEI
+432 IVNPDEDGIGEI

-450 VMLGYYNMPE
+450 VMLGYYKMPE
-460 LTAETIVDGWFN
+460 LTAETVVDGWFN

-484 LYIAG
+484 LYITG

-504 PEEIEELINKYDEV
+504 PEEIEDIINKYDEV
-518 ADCMVYALDKNG
+518 SESMVYALDRNG
-530 SDTVAVQILPD
+530 TDIVAVQILPD
-541 RDALTEK
+541 KEYLTEK
-548 YGSLPDD
+548 YGEMPSDAEVE
-555 KEIERRMK
+555 KIIK
-563 EIISEVNDRL
+563 NVISEVNDKL
-573 PVFKIIRDVTV
+573 PTFKIIRDVTV

-595 KIKRSA
+595 KIKRAA
-601 NI
+601 NV

>member
-1 MREIKGHE
+1 MRKWEKCMQEIIIAD
-9 HKNKNANKN
+9 NKNELN
-18 IHKPGYKQETGWY
+18 WY

-36 IKDLRELIRGSAEL
+36 IKDIKELLNGSAKIFA
-50 YGDRPAFW
+50 DRPAFW

-64 DEYHQITY
+64 DEYHAITY
-72 AQLQR
+72 DRLKK
-77 DMDALGTRL
+77 DVDALGTKML
-86 VDMGLSGKR
+86 AMGLGGKR

-120 VPVDKEFDAGM
+120 VPVDKEFDAAM
-131 VQNVLDTAECDTIFY
+131 IQNVLDTAECDTIFY
-146 TGGEAKK
+146 TGGESKK
-153 INELK
+153 IAQLTGVANR
-158 GITNK
+158 
-163 IKMDVYGDRTEADEP
+163 IKMEVYGDRTDDDEP
-178 FEANI
+178 FHYKETEGA
-183 RPEDGL
+183 L
-189 HWKQLLKEGYELVQ
+189 AWKQLLEDGYKLVGEGIT
-203 KGDDRY
+203 DY
-209 TGAGIDNKAMA
+209 TDIVIDNKVMA
-220 VLLFTSGTTGTPKGV
+220 ILLFTSGTTGTPKGV

-332 VLKKAIALNNKAR
+332 MLKKAIAINNKAR
-345 SIGINAGSQ
+345 GLGINLGNQ

-365 RLRMVV
+365 KLRMVV

-382 RGFDDFGISVVSGY
+382 RGFDNFGISVVSGY
-396 GLTETAPMIA
+396 GLTETSPMIA
-406 ATPSFSK
+406 ATPSFSE
-413 KRYRKAGSTG
+413 KRYKKAGSTG
-423 ICIKNGQMK
+423 VCIRNGQMK

-479 DNEGW
+479 DKEGW
-484 LYIAG
+484 LYITG

-504 PEEIEELINKYDEV
+504 PEEIEDIINKYDEV
-518 ADCMVYALDKNG
+518 SESMVYALDRNG
-530 SDTVAVQILPD
+530 VDVVAVQILPD
-541 RDALTEK
+541 KEYLTEK
-548 YGSLPDD
+548 YGEMPSDSEVE
-555 KEIERRMK
+555 KIMK
-563 EIISEVNDRL
+563 GIISEVNDKL
-573 PVFKIIRDVTV
+573 PTFKIIRDVIV

-595 KIKRSA
+595 KIKRAA
-601 NI
+601 NV

>member
-1 MREIKGHE
+1 MNEIMMTD
-9 HKNKNANKN
+9 NKNDLN
-18 IHKPGYKQETGWY
+18 WY

-36 IKDLRELIRGSAEL
+36 IRDIKELLNGSAKL
-50 YGDRPAFW
+50 FADRPAFW

-64 DEYHQITY
+64 DEYHMITY
-72 AQLQR
+72 DRLKK
-77 DMDALGTRL
+77 DVDALGTKML
-86 VDMGLSGKR
+86 AMGLGGKR

-106 FVTYLAVVNGVGVV
+106 FVTYLAAVNGVGVV
-120 VPVDKEFDAGM
+120 VPVDKEFDAAM
-131 VQNVLDTAECDTIFY
+131 VRNVLDTAECDTIFY
-146 TGGEAKK
+146 TGGESKK
-153 INELK
+153 IAQLA
-158 GITNK
+158 GIKNK
-163 IKMDVYGDRTEADEP
+163 IKMDMYGDRTDDDEP
-178 FEANI
+178 FYYKEEEGAFA
-183 RPEDGL
+183 
-189 HWKQLLKEGYELVQ
+189 WKQLLEDGYKLVGEGVT
-203 KGDDRY
+203 DY
-209 TGAGIDNKAMA
+209 TDKVIDNKVMA
-220 VLLFTSGTTGTPKGV
+220 ILLFTSGTTGTPKGV

-332 VLKKAIALNNKAR
+332 MLKKAIALNNKAR
-345 SIGINAGSQ
+345 GIGINIGNQ

-365 RLRMVV
+365 KLRMVV

-396 GLTETAPMIA
+396 GLTETSPMIA
-406 ATPSFSK
+406 ATPSFSE
-413 KRYRKAGSTG
+413 KRYKKAGSTG
-423 ICIKNGQMK
+423 VCVKNGRMK

-460 LTAETIVDGWFN
+460 LTAETVVDGWFN

-479 DNEGW
+479 DSEGW
-484 LYIAG
+484 LYITG
-489 RKKNVIVTKNGENIY
+489 RKKNIIVTKNGENIY
-504 PEEIEELINKYDEV
+504 PEEIEDIINKYDEV
-518 ADCMVYALDKNG
+518 SDSMVYALDRSGN
-530 SDTVAVQILPD
+530 DIVAVQILPD
-541 RDALTEK
+541 KEYLAEK
-548 YGSLPDD
+548 YGEMPSDE
-555 KEIERRMK
+555 EIEKIMK
-563 EIISEVNDRL
+563 DIIYEVNDKL
-573 PVFKIIRDVTV
+573 PTFKIIRDVTV
-584 RKEDFVRTTTR
+584 RKEDFIRTTTR
-595 KIKRSA
+595 KIKRAA

>member
-1 MREIKGHE
+1 MRKWEKCMQEIIIAD
-9 HKNKNANKN
+9 NKNELN
-18 IHKPGYKQETGWY
+18 WY

-36 IKDLRELIRGSAEL
+36 IKDIKELLNGSAKL
-50 YGDRPAFW
+50 FADRPAFW

-64 DEYHQITY
+64 DEYHSITY
-72 AQLQR
+72 DRLKK
-77 DMDALGTRL
+77 DVDALGTKML
-86 VDMGLSGKR
+86 AMGLGGKR

-120 VPVDKEFDAGM
+120 VPVDKEFDAAM

-153 INELK
+153 IAQLT
-158 GITNK
+158 GITNR
-163 IKMDVYGDRTEADEP
+163 IKMEVYGDRTDDDEP
-178 FEANI
+178 FHYKEEEGA
-183 RPEDGL
+183 L
-189 HWKQLLKEGYELVQ
+189 AWKQLLEDGYKLIGEGITDYTDIVI
-203 KGDDRY
+203 DD
-209 TGAGIDNKAMA
+209 KVMA
-220 VLLFTSGTTGTPKGV
+220 ILLFTSGTTGTPKGV

-332 VLKKAIALNNKAR
+332 MLKKAIALNNKAR
-345 SIGINAGSQ
+345 GLGINLGNQ

-365 RLRMVV
+365 KLRMVV

-382 RGFDDFGISVVSGY
+382 RGFDNFGISVVSGY
-396 GLTETAPMIA
+396 GLTETSPMIA
-406 ATPSFSK
+406 ATPSFSE
-413 KRYRKAGSTG
+413 KRYKKAGSTG
-423 ICIKNGQMK
+423 VCIRNGQMK

-479 DNEGW
+479 DKEGW
-484 LYIAG
+484 LYITG

-504 PEEIEELINKYDEV
+504 PEEIEDIINKYDEV
-518 ADCMVYALDKNG
+518 SESMVYALDRNG
-530 SDTVAVQILPD
+530 VDVVAVQILPD
-541 RDALTEK
+541 KEYLTEK
-548 YGSLPDD
+548 YGEMPSDSEVE
-555 KEIERRMK
+555 KIMK
-563 EIISEVNDRL
+563 GIISEVNDKL
-573 PVFKIIRDVTV
+573 PTFKIIRDVIV

-595 KIKRSA
+595 KIKRAA
-601 NI
+601 NV

>member
-1 MREIKGHE
+1 MNEIMMID
-9 HKNKNANKN
+9 NKNDLN
-18 IHKPGYKQETGWY
+18 WY
-31 EDIRE
+31 EDIRDITD
-36 IKDLRELIRGSAEL
+36 IKDLLNGSAKL
-50 YGDRPAFW
+50 FADRPAFW
-58 IKKFKG
+58 VKKFKG
-64 DEYHQITY
+64 DEYHMITY
-72 AQLQR
+72 DRLKK
-77 DMDALGTRL
+77 DVDALGTKML
-86 VDMGLSGKR
+86 AMGLGGKR

-120 VPVDKEFDAGM
+120 VPVDKEFDAFM

-146 TGGEAKK
+146 TGGESKK
-153 INELK
+153 IAQLT
-158 GITNK
+158 GIANK
-163 IKMDVYGDRTEADEP
+163 IKMDMYGDRTDDDEP
-178 FEANI
+178 FNYKEEEGASV
-183 RPEDGL
+183 
-189 HWKQLLKEGYELVQ
+189 WKQLLEDGYRLVGEGIT
-203 KGDDRY
+203 DY
-209 TGAGIDNKAMA
+209 TDKVIDNKVMA
-220 VLLFTSGTTGTPKGV
+220 ILLFTSGTTGTPKGV

-240 NIAFDVMEIARAEEI
+240 NIAFDVMEIARAEKI

-332 VLKKAIALNNKAR
+332 MLKKAIALNNKAR
-345 SIGINAGSQ
+345 GIGINLGNQ

-365 RLRMVV
+365 KLRMVV

-396 GLTETAPMIA
+396 GLTETSPMIA
-406 ATPSFSK
+406 ATPSFSE
-413 KRYRKAGSTG
+413 KRYKKAGSTG
-423 ICIKNGQMK
+423 VCVKNGQMK

-479 DNEGW
+479 DSEGW
-484 LYIAG
+484 LYITG

-504 PEEIEELINKYDEV
+504 PEEIEDIINKYDEV
-518 ADCMVYALDKNG
+518 SESMVYALDRNG
-530 SDTVAVQILPD
+530 TDIVAVQILPD
-541 RDALTEK
+541 KEYLTEK
-548 YGSLPDD
+548 YG
-555 KEIERRMK
+555 RMPSDAEVEK
-563 EIISEVNDRL
+563 IMKGIISEVNDKL
-573 PVFKIIRDVTV
+573 PTFKIIRDVIV
-584 RKEDFVRTTTR
+584 RKEDFIRTTTR
-595 KIKRSA
+595 KIKRAA

>member
-1 MREIKGHE
+1 MNEIMMID
-9 HKNKNANKN
+9 NKNDLN
-18 IHKPGYKQETGWY
+18 WY
-31 EDIRE
+31 GDIRDITD
-36 IKDLRELIRGSAEL
+36 IKDLLNGSAKL
-50 YGDRPAFW
+50 FADRPAFW
-58 IKKFKG
+58 VKKFKG
-64 DEYHQITY
+64 DEYHMITY
-72 AQLQR
+72 DRLKR
-77 DMDALGTRL
+77 DVDALGTKML
-86 VDMGLSGKR
+86 AMGLGGKR

-106 FVTYLAVVNGVGVV
+106 FVTYLATVNGVGVV
-120 VPVDKEFDAGM
+120 VPVDKEFDASM

-146 TGGEAKK
+146 TGGESKK
-153 INELK
+153 IAQLT
-158 GITNK
+158 GIANK
-163 IKMDVYGDRTEADEP
+163 IKMDMYGDRTDDDEP
-178 FEANI
+178 FNYKEEEGA
-183 RPEDGL
+183 L
-189 HWKQLLKEGYELVQ
+189 VWKQLLEDGYRLVGEGIT
-203 KGDDRY
+203 DY
-209 TGAGIDNKAMA
+209 TDKVIDNKVMA
-220 VLLFTSGTTGTPKGV
+220 ILLFTSGTTGTPKGV

-240 NIAFDVMEIARAEEI
+240 NIAFDVMEIARAEKI

-332 VLKKAIALNNKAR
+332 MLKKAIALNNKAR
-345 SIGINAGSQ
+345 GIGINLGNQ

-365 RLRMVV
+365 KLRMVV

-396 GLTETAPMIA
+396 GLTETSPMIA
-406 ATPSFSK
+406 ATPSFSE
-413 KRYRKAGSTG
+413 KRYKKAGSTG
-423 ICIKNGQMK
+423 VCVKNGQMK

-479 DNEGW
+479 DSEGW
-484 LYIAG
+484 LYITG

-504 PEEIEELINKYDEV
+504 PEEIEDIINKYDEV
-518 ADCMVYALDKNG
+518 SESMVYALDRNG
-530 SDTVAVQILPD
+530 TDIVAVQILPD
-541 RDALTEK
+541 KEYLTEK
-548 YGSLPDD
+548 YG
-555 KEIERRMK
+555 RMPSDAEVEK
-563 EIISEVNDRL
+563 IMKGIISEVNDKL
-573 PVFKIIRDVTV
+573 PTFKIIRDVIV
-584 RKEDFVRTTTR
+584 RKEDFIRTTTR
-595 KIKRSA
+595 KIKRAA